1 MEKEIIQKSGGLD
14 IVEGFF
20 TRGVHCGIKKSNNDL
35 AIIFSEIPAAAA
47 AVFTTNRVCA
57 APVELTRMN
66 LEKNHH
72 IQLVVV
78 NSGVANACTGTK
90 GMEDAILMSQMAAQE
105 FNIEDPSLVA
115 VASTGVIGD
124 FLPLNKIEIGIKQ
137 TREFYPDNPSGYDT
151 ARAIM
156 TTDTFLKEKA
166 VTFFLDGQ
174 EVHLAGIAKGS
185 GMIKPNMATMLG
197 FILTDAEIDPRSL
210 QKALKNAV
218 DLSFNRVT
226 VDSDTSTNDMVL
238 LLANGKRG
246 KGVINEK
253 HPVFLIFQEAL
264 NRVCRDL
271 AKDIA
276 RDGEGAT
283 KFINVIVQKA
293 KNESEAR
300 TVAFTVAES
309 PLVKTAFFGE
319 DPNWGRIMAA
329 VGRSGILIQP
339 ERINITINGVPFVE
353 EGMGTQKMTRNEL
366 RSVVQSKEL
375 EILIDLGLGDASFNV
390 WTCDFSYDY
399 VKINSHYS

>member
-1 MEKEIIQKSGGLD
+1 MIQHSGGLD

-57 APVELTRMN
+57 APIELTRMN

-72 IQLVVV
+72 FQLVVV
-78 NSGVANACTGTK
+78 NSGVANACTGLR
-90 GMEDAILMSQMAAQE
+90 GMNDALLMSQMAARE

-124 FLPLNKIEIGIKQ
+124 FLPLNKIEIGIKKV
-137 TREFYPDNPSGYDT
+137 REFYPHHPSSIDT

-166 VTFFLDGQ
+166 VTFFLDNQ

-197 FILTDAEIDPRSL
+197 FILTDAAIDPKSL
-210 QKALKNAV
+210 QKALKSAV
-218 DLSFNRVT
+218 DASFNRVT
-226 VDSDTSTNDMVL
+226 VDGDTSTNDMVL
-238 LLANGKRG
+238 LLANGKKG
-246 KGVINEK
+246 KTVMSEM
-253 HPVFLIFQEAL
+253 HPDFFIFQEAL
-264 NRVCRDL
+264 NRVCQDL

-293 KNESEAR
+293 KSESEAR
-300 TVAFTVAES
+300 IVAFTVAES
-309 PLVKTAFFGE
+309 PLVKTAMFGE

-329 VGRSGILIQP
+329 VGRSGISIQP
-339 ERINITINGVPFVE
+339 EKINIAINGVPFVE
-353 EGMGTQKMTRNEL
+353 KGMGTQKMTRSEL
-366 RSVVQSKEL
+366 RSVVQNKEL

>member
-66 LEKNHH
+66 LEKNYH

-174 EVHLAGIAKGS
+174 EVQLAGIAKGS

-226 VDSDTSTNDMVL
+226 VDGDTSTNDMVL

-253 HPVFLIFQEAL
+253 HPDFLIFQEAL
-264 NRVCRDL
+264 NRVCQDL